1 MSATELG
8 LDRSGNGN
16 NFSFENA
23 LGSDQMLDTPTNNF
37 CTMNTLDAQTA
48 DKMSEGNLFV
58 DAANRCCGT
67 MAVSSGKWYFEV
79 RLHYQHHGGLG
90 LGIREI
96 GGAIANDT
104 GINQVSMSHPVGSGV
119 QLNIVV
125 DGSSSTNGEV
135 GTVANGQIIG
145 IMFDVDAQTI
155 TFKVD
160 NGAIHSSLTN
170 FDYSACSNMGTVTPF
185 FSIPGGRQVI
195 ANFGQDSSFA
205 GNEVA
210 QGNQDS
216 NDIGDFYY
224 EPPSDYLALCTSN
237 LPEPSF
243 KPRAYFNVNTWTGDG
258 SEQVI
263 SGVGFQPD
271 WVWLKNTS
279 SNVSSGIY
287 DAIRGA
293 TKEIDS
299 DSVASETTLAQGL
312 KSFDTDGFTLGTDT
326 SVGENTAGFVGYSWL
341 AGGGAGS
348 SNTDGSINTGS
359 TTVSQE
365 AGLAISTYT
374 GNATSGATIGHGL
387 GAVPEM
393 IMVSNVNTNGGWNI
407 YHTAW
412 GNGKTGPLQSYEPI
426 STSSNIWNDTTPTSS
441 VFSLGNNGA
450 INGNNQTYVA
460 YCIKSI
466 PGYSKVGSYV
476 GNGSDDGIY
485 VNLGFRPMFILV
497 KNLTEYKAYLI
508 RDSKR
513 SPLNPVNEGYHADLP
528 NAQNANTAEYDVD
541 FLSNGFKA
549 RNDDGVQ
556 NKSGITYAY
565 WAYAE
570 IPFKYSNGK

>member
-1 MSATELG
+1 
-8 LDRSGNGN
+8 
-16 NFSFENA
+16 
-23 LGSDQMLDTPTNNF
+23 
-37 CTMNTLDAQTA
+37 
-48 DKMSEGNLFV
+48 
-58 DAANRCCGT
+58 
-67 MAVSSGKWYFEV
+67 
-79 RLHYQHHGGLG
+79 
-90 LGIREI
+90 
-96 GGAIANDT
+96 
-104 GINQVSMSHPVGSGV
+104 
-119 QLNIVV
+119 
-125 DGSSSTNGEV
+125 
-135 GTVANGQIIG
+135 
-145 IMFDVDAQTI
+145 
-155 TFKVD
+155 
-160 NGAIHSSLTN
+160 
-170 FDYSACSNMGTVTPF
+170 
-185 FSIPGGRQVI
+185 
-195 ANFGQDSSFA
+195 
-205 GNEVA
+205 
-210 QGNQDS
+210 
-216 NDIGDFYY
+216 
-224 EPPSDYLALCTSN
+224 PPSGYLALCTKN
-237 LPEPSF
+237 LPEPSI
-243 KPRAYFNVNTWTGDG
+243 KPRDYFNVSTWTGDG

-299 DSVASETTLAQGL
+299 DGILAESTLAQGL

-393 IMVSNVNTNGGWNI
+393 IMVSNLNTNGGWNI

-426 STSSNIWNDTTPTSS
+426 STTSNIWNDTTPTSS
-441 VFSLGNNGA
+441 VFSVGNNAA

-466 PGYSKVGSYV
+466 PGYSKVGAYV
-476 GNGSDDGIY
+476 GNGNDDGVF

-528 NAQNANTAEYDVD
+528 NAQNANTAEYNVD

-549 RNDDGVQ
+549 LNDDGVQ
-556 NKSGITYAY
+556 NKAGITYAY

-570 IPFKYSNGK
+570 TPFKYANAK